1 MRKLL
6 RVDASARTEGSVTR
20 QLADAFVAAIQ
31 SKEQSIEVIKRDVGK
46 NPPGFVS
53 QDWIAA
59 AFSKQRSP
67 AQLEL
72 LQESDQLV
80 NEVRSADLILLA
92 TPMYNY
98 GMPASLKAWIDQIVR
113 INETFTFDLSRG
125 DKPIEPTLSGKPV
138 VALTS
143 WGEFGFDAGGIN
155 EGGDNL
161 VPHLRYVS
169 RYLGMQGFHHIG
181 IEFQEFGDARYEQS
195 KKAAFAAVSEL
206 GQSIALA
213 A

>member
-1 MRKLL
+1 MRKIL
-6 RVDASARTEGSVTR
+6 RVDASARIEGSVTR
-20 QLADAFVAAIQ
+20 QLADAFVTALQ
-31 SKEQSIEVIKRDVGK
+31 SKEPNIDVIKRDVGT
-46 NPPGFVS
+46 NPPGFIS
-53 QDWIAA
+53 ADWVNA
-59 AFSKQRSP
+59 AFSKERSP
-67 AQLEL
+67 EQRKL
-72 LQESDQLV
+72 LQGSDQLIE
-80 NEVRSADLILLA
+80 EVRSADIILIA

-169 RYLGMQGFHHIG
+169 KYLGMQDFHHIG
-181 IEFQEFGDARYEQS
+181 IEFQEFGDARHEQS
-195 KKAAFAAVSEL
+195 KNA
-206 GQSIALA
+206 ALA
-213 A
+213 AAGELAQSLFLTA